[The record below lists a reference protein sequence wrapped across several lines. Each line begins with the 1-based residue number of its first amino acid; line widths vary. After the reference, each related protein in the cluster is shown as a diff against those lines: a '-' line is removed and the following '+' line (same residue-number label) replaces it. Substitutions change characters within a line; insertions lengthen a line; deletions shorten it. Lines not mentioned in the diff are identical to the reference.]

1 MFLLI
6 KYYDPASQA
15 YGEIVF
21 RECFFRDRWSRERE
35 RQIAK
40 IRKITV
46 RKELGHNDA
55 CTEFRFID

>member
-6 KYYDPASQA
+6 NYYDPDSKAQ
-15 YGEIVF
+15 GEIIF
-21 RECFFRDRWSRERE
+21 REDFFKPKWTRVREKE
-35 RQIAK
+35 VAK

-55 CTEFRFID
+55 CTEFRFIN

>member
-6 KYYDPASQA
+6 NYYDPATGNQ
-15 YGEIVF
+15 GEIVF

-46 RKELGHNDA
+46 RKEIVDNDA
-55 CTEFRFID
+55 CRCFRFID